1 MKDRKIET
9 ATATETRKMTGG
21 QVIVDA
27 LVREGVTHVFGIP
40 GHGDT
45 ALMDAFVDRKEEI
58 QLLPAMHE
66 QNASHMAD
74 GFYRSSGKVAGV
86 VTSIGPGA
94 TNTLTG
100 IATAFADSLPQI
112 VITGGVHTYMMGR
125 GVLQELDRP
134 HSDNFPR
141 MAEPV
146 VKRWFN
152 PSHVEQIPNM
162 MEQAFNAMLEGRK
175 GPVLVNVPQDVQ
187 AEYAEVTIG
196 DGRKRRTAARLFGDP
211 AYIAEAVDLL
221 LAAERPVLLAGGGV
235 IQAEAT
241 EELKAISEFIGAPVT
256 TSFMGKGAFP
266 EDHELFACACGDLG
280 SIPGNA
286 MTRSAD
292 VLLAIGCRFSD
303 RITSS
308 YKQGITFDIPKTK
321 LIQVDLDGFEIG
333 KNYPVEVGILGD
345 AKAVLGAILDGLRA
359 KGKPRDYKASAQFK
373 ELEARKVEWD
383 EFLRPLRTANVQPM
397 TASQVL
403 VEARKALPR
412 DTIVVTDSSN
422 PQNQVFNEFPVYGP
436 RQHITPG
443 GMSGIGFALPAAI
456 GAKLGKPEAPVCAIF
471 GDGAFLQTGTELA
484 TAAML
489 GTPVIFLVINNGG
502 WGAIRNL
509 QLNMF
514 GEDREI
520 ITNFTTPDGGKWM
533 ADVAGVAKSLGCEG
547 ERVTDTAEIGA
558 AIERALASGK
568 PYVIDAVCAIERP
581 YSNMHVTGWWDITV
595 PAYLGELRDKYVKGR
610 GF

>member
-1 MKDRKIET
+1 MKHERNTVGVAEPR
-9 ATATETRKMTGG
+9 EVTGG
-21 QVIVDA
+21 EIIVDH
-27 LVREGVTHVFGIP
+27 LIREGVTHVFGIP

-45 ALMDAFVDRKEEI
+45 ALMDAFVDRKDEI
-58 QLLPAMHE
+58 ALLPAMHE

-74 GFYRSSGKVAGV
+74 GFYRSSGKVAAV

-100 IATAFADSLPQI
+100 IATAFADSLPQL

-152 PSHVEQIPNM
+152 PSHVEQLPNM
-162 MEQAFNAMLEGRK
+162 MEQAFNAMLGGRK
-175 GPVLVNVPQDVQ
+175 GPVLLNVPQDIQ
-187 AEYAEVTIG
+187 AESAKVVL
-196 DGRKRRTAARLFGDP
+196 DDASKRRTAARLYGDP
-211 AYIAEAVDLL
+211 DYIDRAADLL

-235 IQAEAT
+235 ITAEAT
-241 EELKAISEFIGAPVT
+241 EELKAIAEFLGAPVT

-308 YKQGITFDIPKTK
+308 YKQGVTFDIPKTK

-345 AKAVLGAILDGLRA
+345 AKAVLGAILAVLKA
-359 KGKPRDYKASAQFK
+359 KGKPRDYRAGAQFQ
-373 ELEARKVEWD
+373 ELVQRKVEWE
-383 EFLRPLRTANVQPM
+383 EFLRPLRTADVSPM

-403 VEARKALPR
+403 VEARNALPR

-489 GTPVIFLVINNGG
+489 GTAVVFLVINNGG

-514 GEDREI
+514 GEDRDI
-520 ITNFTTPDGGKWM
+520 ITEFKTPDGSKWM
-533 ADVAGVAKSLGCEG
+533 ADAAGVAKSLGCLG
-547 ERVTDTAEIGA
+547 ERVTKPEDIGP

-568 PYVIDAVCAIERP
+568 PYVIDAICAIERP

-595 PAYLGELRDKYVKGR
+595 PAYLGELRAKYVKGR

>member
-1 MKDRKIET
+1 
-9 ATATETRKMTGG
+9 
-21 QVIVDA
+21 
-27 LVREGVTHVFGIP
+27 VTHVFCIP
-40 GHGDT
+40 DHGDT

-58 QLLPAMHE
+58 RLLPAMHE

-86 VTSIGPGA
+86 VTSIGPVA

-152 PSHVEQIPNM
+152 PSHVKQIPNM

-187 AEYAEVTIG
+187 AECAEVTIG
-196 DGRKRRTAARLFGDP
+196 DGAKRRTAARLFGDP
-211 AYIAEAVDLL
+211 AYVARAVDLL
-221 LAAERPVLLAGGGV
+221 LSAERPVLLAGGGV
-235 IQAEAT
+235 IQADAT
-241 EELKAISEFIGAPVT
+241 EELKAIAEFLGAPVT

-321 LIQVDLDGFEIG
+321 LIQVDIDGFEIG

-345 AKAVLGAILDGLRA
+345 AKAVLGAILEGLKAR
-359 KGKPRDYKASAQFK
+359 GKPRDYKASAQFK
-373 ELEARKVEWD
+373 ELEERKVEWE
-383 EFLRPLRTANVQPM
+383 EFLRPLRTANV
-397 TASQVL
+397 
-403 VEARKALPR
+403 
-412 DTIVVTDSSN
+412 
-422 PQNQVFNEFPVYGP
+422 
-436 RQHITPG
+436 
-443 GMSGIGFALPAAI
+443 
-456 GAKLGKPEAPVCAIF
+456 
-471 GDGAFLQTGTELA
+471 
-484 TAAML
+484 
-489 GTPVIFLVINNGG
+489 
-502 WGAIRNL
+502 
-509 QLNMF
+509 
-514 GEDREI
+514 
-520 ITNFTTPDGGKWM
+520 
-533 ADVAGVAKSLGCEG
+533 
-547 ERVTDTAEIGA
+547 
-558 AIERALASGK
+558 
-568 PYVIDAVCAIERP
+568 
-581 YSNMHVTGWWDITV
+581 
-595 PAYLGELRDKYVKGR
+595 
-610 GF
+610 

>member
-9 ATATETRKMTGG
+9 ETTTSQMTGG

-58 QLLPAMHE
+58 SLLPAMHE

-100 IATAFADSLPQI
+100 IATAYADSLPQI

-125 GVLQELDRP
+125 GVLQEVDRP

-187 AEYAEVTIG
+187 AESADVTMG
-196 DGRKRRTAARLFGDP
+196 NGSKRRTAARLFGDP
-211 AYIAEAVDLL
+211 TYIAEAVDLL
-221 LAAERPVLLAGGGV
+221 LSAERPVLLAGGGV

-241 EELKAISEFIGAPVT
+241 EELRAIAEFLGAPVT

-345 AKAVLGAILDGLRA
+345 AKAVLGAILEGLKA
-359 KGKPRDYKASAQFK
+359 KGEPRDYKATAQFR
-373 ELEARKVEWD
+373 ELEERKVEWE

-403 VEARKALPR
+403 VEARQALPR

-484 TAAML
+484 TASML

-520 ITNFTTPDGGKWM
+520 ITNFTTPDGKKWM
-533 ADVAGVAKSLGCEG
+533 ADIAGVAKSLGCES
-547 ERVTDTAEIGA
+547 ERVTDPAEVGP
-558 AIERALASGK
+558 AIERALASGR
-568 PYVIDAVCAIERP
+568 PYVIDAICAIERP

>member
-1 MKDRKIET
+1 MKHDKNVNGKPVARE
-9 ATATETRKMTGG
+9 MTGG
-21 QVIVDA
+21 EIIVDH
-27 LVREGVTHVFGIP
+27 LIREGVTHVFGIP

-74 GFYRSSGKVAGV
+74 GFYRSSGKVAAV

-100 IATAFADSLPQI
+100 IATAFADSLPQL

-175 GPVLVNVPQDVQ
+175 GPVLLNVPQDVQ
-187 AEYAEVTIG
+187 AESANVTLD
-196 DGRKRRTAARLFGDP
+196 DGSKRRTGARLFGDP
-211 AYIAEAVDLL
+211 AYITRAVELL

-241 EELKAISEFIGAPVT
+241 EELRAIAEFLGAPVT

-266 EDHELFACACGDLG
+266 EDHELFAFACGDLG

-308 YKQGITFDIPKTK
+308 FKQGITFDIPKTK

-345 AKAVLGAILDGLRA
+345 AKAVLGAILAELKA
-359 KGKPRDYKASAQFK
+359 KGQQRDYRSGQQFK
-373 ELEARKVEWD
+373 ELEQRKVEWE
-383 EFLRPLRTANVQPM
+383 EFLKPLRTANVQPM

-456 GAKLGKPEAPVCAIF
+456 GAKLGKPEAPVCAVF

-520 ITNFTTPDGGKWM
+520 ITNFKTPDGQKWM
-533 ADVAGVAKSLGCEG
+533 ADIAGVAKSLGCEG
-547 ERVTDTAEIGA
+547 ERVVDATEIGP

-568 PYVIDAVCAIERP
+568 PYVIDAICAIERP

-595 PAYLGELRDKYVKGR
+595 PAYLGDLRAKYVKGR

>member
-1 MKDRKIET
+1 MANDNSNSSGSSSREL
-9 ATATETRKMTGG
+9 TGG
-21 QVIVDA
+21 QIIVDY
-27 LVREGVTHVFGIP
+27 LIREGVTHVFGIP

-45 ALMDAFVDRKEEI
+45 ALMDAFVDRKNEI
-58 QLLPAMHE
+58 NLLPAMHE

-74 GFYRSSGKVAGV
+74 GFYRATGKVAAV

-100 IATAFADSLPQI
+100 IATAFADSLPQL

-141 MAEPV
+141 MAEPA

-152 PSHVEQIPNM
+152 PMHVSQIPNT
-162 MEQAFNAMLEGRK
+162 MEQAFNAMLDGRK
-175 GPVLVNVPQDVQ
+175 GPVLINVPQDIQ
-187 AEYAEVTIG
+187 AETATVVIE
-196 DGRKRRTAARLFGDP
+196 DGKKRRTSARVFGDP
-211 AYIAEAVDLL
+211 EYISEAVDLL
-221 LAAERPVLLAGGGV
+221 LSASRPVLLAGGGV
-235 IQAEAT
+235 ITSGATAELQEIA
-241 EELKAISEFIGAPVT
+241 EFIGAPVT
-256 TSFMGKGAFP
+256 TSFMGKSSFP

-308 YKQGITFDIPKTK
+308 YKPGITFDIPKTK
-321 LIQVDLDGFEIG
+321 LIQIDLDGFEIG
-333 KNYPVEVGILGD
+333 KNYPVEVGIIGD
-345 AKAVLGAILDGLRA
+345 AKAVLGAILAGLKA
-359 KGKPRDYKASAQFK
+359 KGQPRDYKKSAQFK
-373 ELEARKVEWD
+373 ELNDRKVEWE
-383 EFLRPLRTANVQPM
+383 EFLRPLRTANVSPM

-422 PQNQVFNEFPVYGP
+422 PQNQVFNEFPVYEP
-436 RQHITPG
+436 RSHITPG

-456 GAKLGKPEAPVCAIF
+456 GAKLGRPDTPVCAIF

-489 GTPVIFLVINNGG
+489 GTACIFLVINNGG

-520 ITNFTTPDGGKWM
+520 ITEFKTPDGKKWM

-547 ERVTDTAEIGA
+547 ERVTDVSEIGP
-558 AIERALASGK
+558 AIERALKLGK

-595 PAYLGELRDKYVKGR
+595 PSYLGALRAKYVDKR

>member
-1 MKDRKIET
+1 MKHDKNVKGEVV
-9 ATATETRKMTGG
+9 AQKMTGG
-21 QVIVDA
+21 QIIVDH
-27 LVREGVTHVFGIP
+27 LIREGVTHVFGIP

-45 ALMDAFVDRKEEI
+45 ALIDAFVDRRDEI

-74 GFYRSSGKVAGV
+74 GFYRSSGKVACV

-100 IATAFADSLPQI
+100 IATAFADSLPQL

-125 GVLQELDRP
+125 GVLQEVDRP

-162 MEQAFNAMLEGRK
+162 MDQAFNAMLEGRK
-175 GPVLVNVPQDVQ
+175 GPVLLNVPQDVQ
-187 AEYAEVTIG
+187 AEFATVTIN
-196 DGRKRRTAARLFGDP
+196 DGKKRRTAARAFGDP
-211 AYIAEAVDLL
+211 EYISHAVELL
-221 LAAERPVLLAGGGV
+221 LSAERPVLLAGGGV

-241 EELKAISEFIGAPVT
+241 NELIAIAEFLGAPVT

-292 VLLAIGCRFSD
+292 VLLAVGCRFSD

-308 YKQGITFDIPKTK
+308 YQPGITFDIPKTK

-333 KNYPVEVGILGD
+333 KNYPVEVGIVGD
-345 AKAVLGAILDGLRA
+345 AKAVLGAILAELKA
-359 KGKPRDYKASAQFK
+359 KGRPRDYKSTAQFK
-373 ELEARKVEWD
+373 ELEQRKLEWE

-456 GAKLGKPEAPVCAIF
+456 GAKLGKPEVPVCAVF

-520 ITNFTTPDGGKWM
+520 ITQFKTPDGSKWM
-533 ADVAGVAKSLGCEG
+533 ADIAGVAKSLGCEG
-547 ERVTDTAEIGA
+547 ERVVDATQIGA

-568 PYVIDAVCAIERP
+568 PYVIDAICAIERP

-595 PAYLGELRDKYVKGR
+595 PAYLGDLRAKYVKGR

>member
-1 MKDRKIET
+1 MKQDRI
-9 ATATETRKMTGG
+9 AVSATEPRDMTGG
-21 QVIVDA
+21 EIIVDH
-27 LVREGVTHVFGIP
+27 LIREGVTHVFGIP

-45 ALMDAFVDRKEEI
+45 ALMDAFVDRKEKI
-58 QLLPAMHE
+58 NLLPAMHE

-74 GFYRSSGKVAGV
+74 GFYRSSGKVAAV

-100 IATAFADSLPQI
+100 IATAYADSLPQLI
-112 VITGGVHTYMMGR
+112 ITGGVHTYMMGR
-125 GVLQELDRP
+125 GVLQEVDRP

-175 GPVLVNVPQDVQ
+175 GPVLLNVPQDVQ
-187 AEYAEVTIG
+187 AESVKVVLG
-196 DGRKRRTAARLFGDP
+196 DGKKRRTAAKVYGDP
-211 AYIAEAVDLL
+211 EYIARAVDLL
-221 LAAERPVLLAGGGV
+221 LSADRPVLLAGGGV
-235 IQAEAT
+235 ITAEAT
-241 EELKAISEFIGAPVT
+241 DELRAISEFLGAPVT

-333 KNYPVEVGILGD
+333 KNYPAEVGIVGD
-345 AKAVLGAILDGLRA
+345 AKAVLGAILSALTT
-359 KGKPRDYKASAQFK
+359 KGKPRNYRETAQFK
-373 ELEARKVEWD
+373 ELEQRKIEWE

-397 TASQVL
+397 TVSQVL

-412 DTIVVTDSSN
+412 NSIVVTDSSN

-456 GAKLGKPEAPVCAIF
+456 GAKLGRPDVPVCAIF

-489 GTPVIFLVINNGG
+489 GTAAIFLVINNGG

-509 QLNMF
+509 QLNMY

-520 ITNFTTPDGGKWM
+520 ITEFKTPDGAKWM
-533 ADVAGVAKSLGCEG
+533 ADAAGVAKSLGCLS
-547 ERVTDTAEIGA
+547 ERVTDPAEIGP
-558 AIERALASGK
+558 AIQRALASGR
-568 PYVIDAVCAIERP
+568 PYLIDAVCAIERP

-595 PAYLGELRDKYVKGR
+595 PAYLGDLRDKYVKGR

>member
-1 MKDRKIET
+1 MRDAKGHEG
-9 ATATETRKMTGG
+9 ATEGRVMTGG
-21 QVIVDA
+21 EIIVDH
-27 LVREGVTHVFGIP
+27 LIREGVTHVFGIP

-45 ALMDAFVDRKEEI
+45 ALMDAFVDRREEI
-58 QLLPAMHE
+58 RLLPAMHE

-74 GFYRSSGKVAGV
+74 GFWRASGRVAAV

-100 IATAFADSLPQI
+100 IATAFADSLPQL
-112 VITGGVHTYMMGR
+112 VITGGVHTYMTGR
-125 GVLQELDRP
+125 GVLQELDRH

-146 VKRWFN
+146 VKRWFS
-152 PSHVEQIPNM
+152 PSHVEQLPNM
-162 MEQAFNAMLEGRK
+162 MEQAFNAMLDGRR
-175 GPVLVNVPQDVQ
+175 GPVLLNVPQDVQ
-187 AEYAEVTIG
+187 AETARVTPA
-196 DGRKRRTAARLFGDP
+196 DGRRRRTAARPHGDP
-211 AYIAEAVDLL
+211 DYIARAVALL
-221 LAAERPVLLAGGGV
+221 SAAERPVILAGGGV
-235 IQAEAT
+235 ITAGATAELREVA
-241 EELKAISEFIGAPVT
+241 EFLGAPVT

-286 MTRSAD
+286 MTRTAD
-292 VLLAIGCRFSD
+292 VILAVGCRFSD

-308 YKQGITFDIPKTK
+308 YRPGITFDIPRTK

-345 AKAVLGAILDGLRA
+345 ARAVLAAIRDGLRA
-359 KGKPRDYKASAQFK
+359 RGRPRDHRATAQFRD
-373 ELEARKVEWD
+373 LLARKVEWE
-383 EFLRPLRTANVQPM
+383 EFLRPLRSADVQPM
-397 TASQVL
+397 TASRVL

-412 DTIVVTDSSN
+412 ETIVVTDSSN
-422 PQNQVFNEFPVYGP
+422 PQNQVFNEFPVYEP
-436 RQHITPG
+436 RTHITPG

-456 GAKLGKPEAPVCAIF
+456 GAKLARPEAPVCAIF
-471 GDGAFLQTGTELA
+471 GDGALLQTGTELA

-489 GTPVIFLVINNGG
+489 GAAAVFLVINNGG

-520 ITNFTTPDGGKWM
+520 ITRFTTPDGAPWM
-533 ADVAGVAKSLGCEG
+533 ADAAAMAISLGCAG
-547 ERVTDTAEIGA
+547 ERVTDPAEIGP
-558 AIERALASGK
+558 AIARALASGR
-568 PYVIDAVCAIERP
+568 PYLIDAVSAIERP

-595 PAYLGELRDKYVKGR
+595 PAYLGELRARYVRSR

>member
-1 MKDRKIET
+1 MKHDKHVKGEVVGREL
-9 ATATETRKMTGG
+9 TGG
-21 QVIVDA
+21 QIIVDH
-27 LVREGVTHVFGIP
+27 LIREGVTHVFGIP

-45 ALMDAFVDRKEEI
+45 ALMDAFVDRKDEI
-58 QLLPAMHE
+58 SLLPAMHE

-74 GFYRSSGKVAGV
+74 GFYRATGKVAGV

-100 IATAFADSLPQI
+100 IATAFADSLPQL

-162 MEQAFNAMLEGRK
+162 MEQAFNAMFEGRK
-175 GPVLVNVPQDVQ
+175 GPVLLNVPQDIQ
-187 AEYAEVTIG
+187 AESARVTLG
-196 DGRKRRTAARLFGDP
+196 DGKKRRTAARLFGDP
-211 AYIAEAVDLL
+211 EYIDRAVDLL
-221 LAAERPVLLAGGGV
+221 LSAKRPVLLAGGGV

-241 EELKAISEFIGAPVT
+241 EELKAIAEFLGAPVT

-308 YKQGITFDIPKTK
+308 YKQGITFDIPNTK

-333 KNYPVEVGILGD
+333 KNYPAEVGILGD
-345 AKAVLGAILDGLRA
+345 AKAVLGAILAGLRA
-359 KGKPRDYKASAQFK
+359 KGRPRDYKSTEQFR
-373 ELEARKVEWD
+373 ELEQRKVEWE

-456 GAKLGKPEAPVCAIF
+456 GAKLGRPDTPVCAIF

-520 ITNFTTPDGGKWM
+520 ITNFTTPDGKKWM

-547 ERVTDTAEIGA
+547 ERVIDATQIGA

-595 PAYLGELRDKYVKGR
+595 PAYLGDLRAKYVKGR

>member
-1 MKDRKIET
+1 MKHEHN
-9 ATATETRKMTGG
+9 ATADAKPREMTGG
-21 QVIVDA
+21 EIIVDH
-27 LVREGVTHVFGIP
+27 LIREGVTHVFGIP

-45 ALMDAFVDRKEEI
+45 ALMDAFVDRKGEI
-58 QLLPAMHE
+58 ALLPAMHE

-86 VTSIGPGA
+86 ITSIGPGA

-100 IATAFADSLPQI
+100 IATAYADSLPQL

-162 MEQAFNAMLEGRK
+162 MEQAFNAMLDGRK
-175 GPVLVNVPQDVQ
+175 GPVLLNIPQDIQ
-187 AEYAEVTIG
+187 AESARVVLQ
-196 DGRKRRTAARLFGDP
+196 DGKARRTAARLHGDP
-211 AYIAEAVDLL
+211 EYIDRAVDLL
-221 LAAERPVLLAGGGV
+221 LSAQRPVLLAGGGV
-235 IQAEAT
+235 ITSEAT
-241 EELKAISEFIGAPVT
+241 DELRAIAEFLGAPVT

-266 EDHELFACACGDLG
+266 EDHDLFACACGDLG

-292 VLLAIGCRFSD
+292 VLLAVGCRFSD

-308 YKQGITFDIPKTK
+308 YKPGITFDIPKTK

-345 AKAVLGAILDGLRA
+345 AKAVLSAIFAGLKA
-359 KGKPRDYKASAQFK
+359 KGRPRDYRSSAQYN
-373 ELEARKVEWD
+373 ELVQCKVEWE
-383 EFLRPLRTANVQPM
+383 EFLRPLRTANVSPM

-412 DTIVVTDSSN
+412 DAIVVTDSSN
-422 PQNQVFNEFPVYGP
+422 PQNQVFNEFPVYRP

-489 GTPVIFLVINNGG
+489 GTAVIFLVINNGG

-520 ITNFTTPDGGKWM
+520 ITEFKTPNGEKWM
-533 ADVAGVAKSLGCEG
+533 ADAAGVAKSLGCLS
-547 ERVTDTAEIGA
+547 ERVEKAEEIA
-558 AIERALASGK
+558 PAIERALASGK
-568 PYVIDAVCAIERP
+568 PYLIDAICAIERP

-595 PAYLGELRDKYVKGR
+595 PAYLGALRAKYVKGR

>member
-1 MKDRKIET
+1 VKQDRIAQGT
-9 ATATETRKMTGG
+9 TEDREMTGG
-21 QVIVDA
+21 EIIVDH
-27 LVREGVTHVFGIP
+27 LIREGLTHVFGIP

-58 QLLPAMHE
+58 NLLPAMHE

-74 GFYRSSGKVAGV
+74 GFYRSSGKVAAV

-100 IATAFADSLPQI
+100 IATAFADSLPQL

-162 MEQAFNAMLEGRK
+162 MEQAFNAMLEGRR
-175 GPVLVNVPQDVQ
+175 GPVLLNVPQDIQ
-187 AEYAEVTIG
+187 AESAKVQLE
-196 DGRKRRTAARLFGDP
+196 DGKKRRTGAKLYGDP
-211 AYIAEAVDLL
+211 EYIERAVDLIL
-221 LAAERPVLLAGGGV
+221 SAERPVLLAGGGV
-235 IQAEAT
+235 ITAEAT
-241 EELKAISEFIGAPVT
+241 DELRAIAEFIGAPVT

-333 KNYPVEVGILGD
+333 KNYPVEVGIQGD
-345 AKAVLGAILDGLRA
+345 AKAVLGAILAGLKA
-359 KGKPRDYKASAQFK
+359 KGKPRDYRASDQFR
-373 ELEARKVEWD
+373 ELEQRKVEWD

-489 GTPVIFLVINNGG
+489 GTACIFLVINNGG

-520 ITNFTTPDGGKWM
+520 ITEFKTPDGAKWM
-533 ADVAGVAKSLGCEG
+533 ADAAGVAKSLGCDA
-547 ERVTDTAEIGA
+547 ERVTDPAEIGP
-558 AIERALASGK
+558 AIQRALASGK
-568 PYVIDAVCAIERP
+568 PYLIDAVCAIERP

-595 PAYLGELRDKYVKGR
+595 PAYLGDLRAKYVKGR

>member
-1 MKDRKIET
+1 MSSSKK
-9 ATATETRKMTGG
+9 TGG
-21 QVIVDA
+21 QIIVDA
-27 LVREGVTHVFGIP
+27 LIREGVTHVFGIP

-45 ALMDAFVDRKEEI
+45 ALIDAFVDRKADI
-58 QLLPAMHE
+58 HLLPAMHE

-125 GVLQELDRP
+125 GLLQELDRP

-152 PSHVEQIPNM
+152 PSHVEQLPNM
-162 MEQAFNAMLEGRK
+162 MEQAFSAMLEGRK

-187 AEYAEVTIG
+187 AETAEVEVT
-196 DGRKRRTAARLFGDP
+196 DGKSRRTAARVFGDP
-211 AYIAEAVDLL
+211 EYIARAVDLL
-221 LAAERPVLLAGGGV
+221 LSADRPVLLAGGGV

-241 EELKAISEFIGAPVT
+241 EELKAIAEFLGAPVT
-256 TSFMGKGAFP
+256 TSFMGKSAFP

-308 YKQGITFDIPKTK
+308 YKQGVTFDIPKTK
-321 LIQVDLDGFEIG
+321 LIQIDLDGFEIG

-345 AKAVLGAILDGLRA
+345 ARAVLAAILEGLKA
-359 KGKPRDYKASAQFK
+359 KGKPRDYKNTEQFK
-373 ELEARKVEWD
+373 ELEARKVEWE
-383 EFLRPLRTANVQPM
+383 EFLRPLRTADVQPM
-397 TASQVL
+397 TASRVL

-443 GMSGIGFALPAAI
+443 GFSGIGFALPAAI
-456 GAKLGKPEAPVCAIF
+456 GAKLGKPEVPVCAIF

-484 TAAML
+484 TAAQL
-489 GTPVIFLVINNGG
+489 GAAVIFLVINNGG

-520 ITNFTTPDGGKWM
+520 ITNFTYPDGKSWM
-533 ADVAGVAKSLGCEG
+533 ADIAGVAKALGCEG
-547 ERVTDTAEIGA
+547 ERVTDPAEIGP

-568 PYVIDAVCAIERP
+568 PYVIDAITALERP

-595 PAYLGELRDKYVKGR
+595 PAYLGDLRDKYVKGR

>member
-1 MKDRKIET
+1 MKHDT
-9 ATATETRKMTGG
+9 ALKGAAISNELTGG
-21 QVIVDA
+21 QIIVDY
-27 LVREGVTHVFGIP
+27 LIREGVTHVFGIP

-45 ALMDAFVDRKEEI
+45 ALMDAFVDRKDEI
-58 QLLPAMHE
+58 NLLPAMHE

-74 GFYRSSGKVAGV
+74 GFYRASGKVAAV

-100 IATAFADSLPQI
+100 VATAYADSLPQL

-146 VKRWFN
+146 VKRWFS
-152 PSHVEQIPNM
+152 PSHVEQLPNM
-162 MEQAFNAMLEGRK
+162 LEQAFNAMLEGRK
-175 GPVLVNVPQDVQ
+175 GPVLLNVPQDVQ
-187 AEYAEVTIG
+187 AEAAKVTLS
-196 DGRKRRTAARLFGDP
+196 DGRKRRTQARTFGDP
-211 AYIAEAVDLL
+211 DYIARAVDLL
-221 LAAERPVLLAGGGV
+221 LKAERPVLLSGGGV

-241 EELKAISEFIGAPVT
+241 AELKAIAEFIGAPVT
-256 TSFMGKGAFP
+256 TSFMGKGSFP
-266 EDHELFACACGDLG
+266 EDHDLFACACGDLG

-292 VLLAIGCRFSD
+292 VILAIGCRFSD

-308 YKQGITFDIPKTK
+308 YRPGVTFDIPATK

-345 AKAVLGAILDGLRA
+345 AKAVLGQILNELRKLA
-359 KGKPRDYKASAQFK
+359 KPRDYRTSAQYR
-373 ELEARKVEWD
+373 ELERLKVEW
-383 EFLRPLRTANVQPM
+383 EEYLRPLRTANVQPM

-412 DTIVVTDSSN
+412 NSIVVTNSSN
-422 PQNQVFNEFPVYGP
+422 PQNQVFNEFPVYEP

-456 GAKLGKPEAPVCAIF
+456 GAKLAKPETPVCAIF

-489 GTPVIFLVINNGG
+489 GTAAIFLVINNGG

-520 ITNFTTPDGGKWM
+520 ITNFKTPDGQKWM
-533 ADVAGVAKSLGCEG
+533 ADAAGVARSLGCASET
-547 ERVTDTAEIGA
+547 VTDPAEIGP

-568 PYVIDAVCAIERP
+568 PYLIDAICAIERP

-595 PAYLGELRDKYVKGR
+595 PAYLGELRAKYVKGR

>member
-1 MKDRKIET
+1 MTNEKNLATT
-9 ATATETRKMTGG
+9 ADEPREMTGG
-21 QVIVDA
+21 QIIVDH
-27 LVREGVTHVFGIP
+27 LIREGVTHVFGIP

-45 ALMDAFVDRKEEI
+45 ALMDAFVDRKDDI
-58 QLLPAMHE
+58 ALLPAMHE

-112 VITGGVHTYMMGR
+112 VITGGVHTYFMGR
-125 GVLQELDRP
+125 GLLQELDRP

-152 PSHVEQIPNM
+152 PSHVEQLPNM

-187 AEYAEVTIG
+187 AESAKVVIG
-196 DGRKRRTAARLFGDP
+196 NGKSRRTAARVFGDP
-211 AYIAEAVDLL
+211 EYIARAVDMLL
-221 LAAERPVLLAGGGV
+221 SAERPVLLAGGGV
-235 IQAEAT
+235 IQSNAT
-241 EELKAISEFIGAPVT
+241 DELQAIAEFIGAPVT
-256 TSFMGKGAFP
+256 TSFMGKSAFP

-280 SIPGNA
+280 SIPGNL
-286 MTRSAD
+286 MTRTSD

-308 YKQGITFDIPKTK
+308 YRPGVTFDIPKTK

-345 AKAVLGAILDGLRA
+345 AKAVLGAILEGLKA
-359 KGKPRDYKASAQFK
+359 KGKPRDYKATAQFK
-373 ELEARKVEWD
+373 ELEAAKVEWE

-443 GMSGIGFALPAAI
+443 GFSGIGFALPAAI
-456 GAKLGKPEAPVCAIF
+456 GAKLGKPEAPVCAVF

-484 TAAML
+484 TAAQL
-489 GTPVIFLVINNGG
+489 GTAVIFLVINNGG

-520 ITNFTTPDGGKWM
+520 ITNFTYPDGSSWQ
-533 ADVAGVAKSLGCEG
+533 ADISGVAKSLGCLG
-547 ERVTDTAEIGA
+547 ERVTDPAEIGP

-568 PYVIDAVCAIERP
+568 PYVIDAITALERP
-581 YSNMHVTGWWDITV
+581 HSNMHVTGWWDITV
-595 PAYLGELRDKYVKGR
+595 PSYLGKLRDKYIEGR

>member
-1 MKDRKIET
+1 MKHDKNVTGAAVARE
-9 ATATETRKMTGG
+9 MTGG
-21 QVIVDA
+21 QIIVDH
-27 LVREGVTHVFGIP
+27 LIREGVTHVFGIP

-45 ALMDAFVDRKEEI
+45 ALMDAFVDRRDEI
-58 QLLPAMHE
+58 NLLPAMHE

-74 GFYRSSGKVAGV
+74 GFYRASGKIAAV

-100 IATAFADSLPQI
+100 IATAFADSLPQL

-125 GVLQELDRP
+125 GVLQEIDRP

-152 PSHVEQIPNM
+152 PSHVEQVPNM

-175 GPVLVNVPQDVQ
+175 GPVLLNVPQDVQ
-187 AEYAEVTIG
+187 AEAISVELG
-196 DGRKRRTAARLFGDP
+196 DGRRRRTASRAFGDP
-211 AYIAEAVDLL
+211 EFIAQAVELL
-221 LAAERPVLLAGGGV
+221 LKSERPVLLAGGGV
-235 IQAEAT
+235 IESEAT
-241 EELKAISEFIGAPVT
+241 AELKAIAEFLGAPVT
-256 TSFMGKGAFP
+256 TSFMGKGSFP
-266 EDHELFACACGDLG
+266 EDHDLFACACGDLG

-321 LIQVDLDGFEIG
+321 LIQVDIDGFEIG
-333 KNYPVEVGILGD
+333 KNYPVEVGIVGD
-345 AKAVLGAILDGLRA
+345 ARAILGAIHAELV
-359 KGKPRDYKASAQFK
+359 KTGKPRDYRKSAQFK
-373 ELEARKVEWD
+373 ELEQLKVEW
-383 EFLRPLRTANVQPM
+383 EEYLRPLRTANVQPM

-412 DTIVVTDSSN
+412 TTVVVTDSSN

-456 GAKLGKPEAPVCAIF
+456 GAKLGAPDAPVCAIF

-520 ITNFTTPDGGKWM
+520 ITNFKTPDGSKWM
-533 ADVAGVAKSLGCEG
+533 ADIAGVAKSLGCEG
-547 ERVTDTAEIGA
+547 ERVVDPAEIGP
-558 AIERALASGK
+558 AIGRALESGK
-568 PYVIDAVCAIERP
+568 PYVIDAICAIERP

-595 PAYLGELRDKYVKGR
+595 PAYLGDLRAKYVKGR